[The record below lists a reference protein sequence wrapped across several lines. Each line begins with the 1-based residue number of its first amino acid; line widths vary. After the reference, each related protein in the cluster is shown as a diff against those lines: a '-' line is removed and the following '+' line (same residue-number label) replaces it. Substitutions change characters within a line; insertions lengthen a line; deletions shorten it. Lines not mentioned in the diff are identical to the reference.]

1 MKYRKRLAA
10 VALALAVFFSLG
22 VNAYAEEPPT
32 PTIEET
38 TQAGI
43 EQSTSIPEEVTPP
56 VEDPPVTEEQETEEP
71 PIVYSIEELLTAI
84 EAANDGDTIFIGA
97 KITCAESVTIGS
109 LDKKITLAFA
119 DDFSGK
125 AMFRL
130 LTKNKQEI
138 TMQNLILNGKAA
150 DGVSTHV
157 VDVDLLSNSPDTQGV
172 WLFDGVT
179 FKNFNTT
186 WSTLVVYDADAIFHN
201 CRFENNY
208 GRRSGGIE
216 IYPNASA
223 EITYCTFYSNQ
234 SIGDGAAIRCCG
246 NTTIKE
252 TSITG
257 NHAVNNG
264 TVKNGGG
271 IYVETGVSCEILS
284 CTITENAADLG
295 GGISCKGALT
305 VCDTLIY
312 GNTGNLGGS
321 DIKGF
326 GGANIVVDYTDGMG
340 AVYAENSPVGFY
352 KDDFESTFDAE
363 LNAEF
368 VGETI
373 SVQSNTNNNFGVK
386 FIFEDDLP
394 VATPE
399 PTPDDDSSDLPQ
411 ETPSDPIPD
420 IPEPPVVE
428 IDPTPTPAPDPEPTP
443 DPDPV
448 PTPTQPI
455 DPPEESGD
463 IEEGLPSDYEEEQ
476 TVPVVGTD
484 NTEQTPEEETP
495 PVTTTDNDSTA
506 FVEAE
511 QNKQP
516 VQETGAE
523 EDSAVDSSAPDADN
537 DAETEIP
544 ELPIAD
550 EATAEAVQPEQE
562 KETAP
567 VPIDKGK
574 VRSFPWG
581 IIIAAITLLSASGAI
596 WFIKRKR

>member
-1 MKYRKRLAA
+1 MKHRKRLAA

-22 VNAYAEEPPT
+22 INAYAEEIPAPT
-32 PTIEET
+32 TEET
-38 TQAGI
+38 SQAEI
-43 EQSTSIPEEVTPP
+43 EPSTSTTEEVTPP
-56 VEDPPVTEEQETEEP
+56 AEDPPVTEEQETEES
-71 PIVYSIEELLTAI
+71 PIVYNIEELLTAI
-84 EAANDGDTIFIGA
+84 EAANDGDTILIGE

-125 AMFRL
+125 AMFCL
-130 LTKNKQEI
+130 HTDNEQEI

-150 DGVSTHV
+150 DGISTHV
-157 VDVDLLSNSPDTQGV
+157 VDVDLLSNPPDTQGA

-186 WSTLVVYDADAIFHN
+186 WSILVVYDADAIFHN

-271 IYVETGVSCEILS
+271 IYVETGASCEILS
-284 CTITENAADLG
+284 CTITGNVADLG
-295 GGISCKGALT
+295 GGVSCKGTLT

-312 GNTGNLGGS
+312 GNTGKLGGS

-363 LNAEF
+363 TNAEF

-373 SVQSNTNNNFGVK
+373 SVQNNTNNNLGVK
-386 FIFEDDLP
+386 FIFEGDLP
-394 VATPE
+394 IATPE

-420 IPEPPVVE
+420 VPVSPDIE
-428 IDPTPTPAPDPEPTP
+428 IDPIPTPEP

-448 PTPTQPI
+448 PVPTPPI
-455 DPPEESGD
+455 DPPEESED
-463 IEEGLPSDYEEEQ
+463 ADTEESLPSDYEEEQ
-476 TVPVVGTD
+476 TVPIVDTD
-484 NTEQTPEEETP
+484 NTEQKPEEEAP
-495 PVTTTDNDSTA
+495 PATTTDKDSPIFEET
-506 FVEAE
+506 E
-511 QNKQP
+511 QEKQT
-516 VQETGAE
+516 VQETGAK
-523 EDSAVDSSAPDADN
+523 EDSVIDSSALDTDN

-544 ELPIAD
+544 ELPIGD
-550 EATAEAVQPEQE
+550 EAAAETIQPEQE
-562 KETAP
+562 EHPIPA
-567 VPIDKGK
+567 PIDKGEEQ
-574 VRSFPWG
+574 SFPWG
-581 IIIAAITLLSASGAI
+581 IIIAAVTLLSASGAM
-596 WFIKRKR
+596 WLIKRKR